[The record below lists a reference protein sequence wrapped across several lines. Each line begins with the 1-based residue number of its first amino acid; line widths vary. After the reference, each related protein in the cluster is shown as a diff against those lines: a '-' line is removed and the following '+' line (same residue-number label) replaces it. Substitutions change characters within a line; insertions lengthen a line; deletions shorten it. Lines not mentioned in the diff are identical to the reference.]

1 MYLPFLLAYAFLT
14 TSVLAKYCQNF
25 SVPVTVHARNGI
37 FNVPPLRDNQDAS
50 TFFANFTKPGG
61 NFSNE
66 ILLGYQTINK
76 TYDISVKFCRPDTG
90 YGRNSSVQ
98 FLTHGIG
105 FDKTLVNPNSAT
117 FSLYCACA
125 IALAALYATWT
136 VLTGRP

>member
-1 MYLPFLLAYAFLT
+1 MYLPSLLAHAFLT

-37 FNVPPLRDNQDAS
+37 FNVPPLRDNQDVT

-90 YGRNSSVQ
+90 YGRNSSLQ
-98 FLTHGIG
+98 FLIHGIG
-105 FDKTLVNPNSAT
+105 FDKTSVNPDPAT
-117 FSLYCACA
+117 FSMFFACA
-125 IALAALYATWT
+125 IALADFYATWT
-136 VLTGRP
+136 VLIGRP